1 MTTPNPA
8 HSARIK
14 CTDQLRNVSYLHYR
28 NGWICTLA
36 NGMGAALSY
45 AGFPH
50 NQETACRFALDD
62 CKTRSE
68 VLAVAQRYGSRTYE
82 LIGEPPSLL
91 DRLTAL
97 TKEARA
103 AGYAVVV
110 LYPEELI
117 GVDNEALQIHLARAG
132 KAFIDANREPDEEE

>member
-8 HSARIK
+8 HAARIQ
-14 CTDQLRNVSYLHYR
+14 CRDRDGNVSYLHYQ
-28 NGWICTLA
+28 NGWTVTLA
-36 NGMGAALSY
+36 HGQRAALSH

-50 NQETACRFALDD
+50 HQAAACKFALDD
-62 CKTRSE
+62 CKTPAE
-68 VLAVAQRYGSRTYE
+68 VLAVAKRYGCDSYTLE
-82 LIGEPPSLL
+82 GEPPSLS

-117 GVDNEALQIHLARAG
+117 GVDSEALQIHLVRAG
-132 KAFIDANREPDEEE
+132 KAFIDANREPDDEE